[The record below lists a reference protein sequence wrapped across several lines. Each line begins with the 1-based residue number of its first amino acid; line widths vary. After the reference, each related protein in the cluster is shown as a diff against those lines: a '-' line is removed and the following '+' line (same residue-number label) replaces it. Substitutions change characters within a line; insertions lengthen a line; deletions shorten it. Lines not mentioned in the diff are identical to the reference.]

1 MQLLTKPTDFEQSES
16 LKLLLHGEFPSV
28 AGNRFGRFMCFAG
41 AFSKTHSV
49 DAQRWWAKI
58 ADSIPFLPH
67 LFLVFF
73 C

>member
-28 AGNRFGRFMCFAG
+28 AGNRFMPIHVFCRRILQDSLRGRAAMVGENCRFNPVLA
-41 AFSKTHSV
+41 A
-49 DAQRWWAKI
+49 
-58 ADSIPFLPH
+58 PF
-67 LFLVFF
+67 FGFF